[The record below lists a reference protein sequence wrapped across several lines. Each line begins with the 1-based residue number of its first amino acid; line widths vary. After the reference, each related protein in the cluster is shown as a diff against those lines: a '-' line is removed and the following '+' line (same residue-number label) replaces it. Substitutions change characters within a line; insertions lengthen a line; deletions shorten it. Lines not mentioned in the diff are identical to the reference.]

1 MSFTSPERKG
11 TLQKQPDKK
20 NEKEKKKNEQSYFA
34 TDFQPPSARAS
45 EREKGRESIRT
56 DSNTS
61 NGVDIQSLLYMNQE
75 SLNSKQRRLIR
86 RYNERN
92 VKDDTTSLAGIT
104 EDFTKQNKQTNIENN
119 TNIDKKNVLQKDSGE
134 GKDTQ
139 KSFIFL
145 HDKDKNCAKNS
156 IIEENIQQKSSNEKN
171 IAEESLEG
179 AEKTVQENIKEES
192 SKSPKK
198 KKSSTL

>member
-1 MSFTSPERKG
+1 
-11 TLQKQPDKK
+11 
-20 NEKEKKKNEQSYFA
+20 
-34 TDFQPPSARAS
+34 
-45 EREKGRESIRT
+45 
-56 DSNTS
+56 
-61 NGVDIQSLLYMNQE
+61 MNQE

-134 GKDTQ
+134 GKIYSRKVQMKKISQRNPSKVQ
-139 KSFIFL
+139 KKKQFKKIL
-145 HDKDKNCAKNS
+145 RKNHPN
-156 IIEENIQQKSSNEKN
+156 
-171 IAEESLEG
+171 LR
-179 AEKTVQENIKEES
+179 
-192 SKSPKK
+192 KK

>member
-1 MSFTSPERKG
+1 M
-11 TLQKQPDKK
+11 
-20 NEKEKKKNEQSYFA
+20 
-34 TDFQPPSARAS
+34 
-45 EREKGRESIRT
+45 
-56 DSNTS
+56 
-61 NGVDIQSLLYMNQE
+61 
-75 SLNSKQRRLIR
+75 
-86 RYNERN
+86 
-92 VKDDTTSLAGIT
+92 KDDTTSLAGIT

-171 IAEESLEG
+171 IAEESFEG

-192 SKSPKK
+192 SKSPGK